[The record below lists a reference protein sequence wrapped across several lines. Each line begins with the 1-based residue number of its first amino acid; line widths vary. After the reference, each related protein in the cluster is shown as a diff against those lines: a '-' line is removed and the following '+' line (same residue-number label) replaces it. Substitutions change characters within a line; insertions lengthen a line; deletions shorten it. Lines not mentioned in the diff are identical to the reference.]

1 MKDRQ
6 EPVMPSSADDLRL
19 RLSEAL
25 FAIEP
30 ALNNWLKMGFR
41 ARGVTYARLRLM
53 SALRYGG
60 PRRMRDLGAEL
71 GVTARNVTG
80 LVDALQREGL
90 VERMPHPG
98 DRRATLVRLTPAGER
113 ITGELLAEQ
122 RAALAG
128 LFAELPEAQQ
138 RSLLQALES
147 LRAVLARHPEV

>member
-1 MKDRQ
+1 MNDMQ
-6 EPVMPSSADDLRL
+6 ESAAASSADDLGL

-53 SALRYGG
+53 TALRYGG
-60 PRRMRDLGAEL
+60 PRRMRDLGDEL

-80 LVDALQREGL
+80 LVDALEREGL
-90 VERMPHPG
+90 VERQPHPE
-98 DRRATLVRLTPAGER
+98 DRRATLVRLTAAGER
-113 ITGELLAEQ
+113 VSGELLAEQ
-122 RAALAG
+122 RAALAA
-128 LFAELPEAQQ
+128 LFAELPAADQ
-138 RSLLQALES
+138 RNLLRALES

>member
-1 MKDRQ
+1 MNDIQ
-6 EPVMPSSADDLRL
+6 EPGPASSAEDLRL

-53 SALRYGG
+53 TALRYGG
-60 PRRMRDLGAEL
+60 PRRMRDLGDEL

-90 VERMPHPG
+90 VERLPHPE

-113 ITGELLAEQ
+113 VSGELLAEQ
-122 RAALAG
+122 RAALAA
-128 LFAELPEAQQ
+128 LFAELPAADQ
-138 RSLLQALES
+138 RNLLRALES
-147 LRAVLARHPEV
+147 LRAVLARHPGM

>member
-1 MKDRQ
+1 MNDIQ
-6 EPVMPSSADDLRL
+6 EPAAASSADDLRL

-30 ALNNWLKMGFR
+30 ALNNWLKIGFR
-41 ARGVTYARLRLM
+41 AHGVTYARLRLM
-53 SALRYGG
+53 TALRYGG
-60 PRRMRDLGAEL
+60 PRRMRDLGDEL

-90 VERMPHPG
+90 VERLPHPQ

-113 ITGELLAEQ
+113 VSGELLAEQ

-128 LFAELPEAQQ
+128 LFAELPAADQ
-138 RSLLQALES
+138 RNLLRALES